1 MVSEPRLLLTV
12 EKERQVF
19 VFERAMVFSRRV
31 ELGQAKFKYE
41 YKFKMMVRYCPSV
54 FSCECIL
61 FACLPISAHVGCTSD

>member
-19 VFERAMVFSRRV
+19 AFERALVFSRRV

-41 YKFKMMVRYCPSV
+41 FKFKMQVS
-54 FSCECIL
+54 S
-61 FACLPISAHVGCTSD
+61 

>member
-19 VFERAMVFSRRV
+19 VFERGVVFSRRV

-41 YKFKMMVRYCPSV
+41 YKFKMAVSCLV
-54 FSCECIL
+54 F
-61 FACLPISAHVGCTSD
+61 LPHYS